1 MTKTDVTKLETESKK
16 LELSKA
22 YDALFSNASTSKTY
36 TECKVFESGS
46 KKHDGA
52 KKLCNKLLYI
62 LENIAKNPKTADNA
76 KQCSY
81 LRYWFYDDI
90 RGFHTEHSKKI
101 GEISFVKELIDIRSK
116 VHKNELKNMC
126 DIPYDKDVNL
136 DEWRKRKLSYIY
148 YKNHDHIKNISI
160 STKKTECDK
169 HLAYVES
176 FISLYKEYYEKHC
189 RGRGFLFFSPVGTDY
204 FPCSSSYE
212 PSKLL
217 AALKLCKPPE
227 PPKSRISASSVS
239 VSGRAGGAAPL
250 SSTVTRGTTSLGGT
264 RGLAS
269 PVTTARGAP
278 VPGPVST
285 LPPVKSLTQPTVGIP
300 GQGPHATQP
309 TTLQIRNDIGQGAT
323 AAVPNTLES
332 TSDKMDSNFIRD
344 IIMGVAVIGTIFFLF
359 FYNMSSGLKC
369 SSPIKERK
377 KKKLKHNYYEE
388 YEKEFEK
395 YGSEDMSLDSEDD
408 RYYLNYQPEGDYDY

>member
-204 FPCSSSYE
+204 FPCSSLYD
-212 PSKLL
+212 PNKLL
-217 AALKLCKPPE
+217 AALKICKPPE
-227 PPKSRISASSVS
+227 PPKSKISASSAP
-239 VSGRAGGAAPL
+239 VSGRAGGAAQV
-250 SSTVTRGTTSLGGT
+250 SSAVTRGSTSSGGT
-264 RGLAS
+264 RGTAS
-269 PVTTARGAP
+269 PVTAVRGAA

-285 LPPVKSLTQPTVGIP
+285 LQPAKFLAPSTGGIP
-300 GQGPHATQP
+300 GQSPRATLP
-309 TTLQIRNDIGQGAT
+309 PNLQIRNDTGHGAT
-323 AAVPNTLES
+323 AAVPSSLDSASN
-332 TSDKMDSNFIRD
+332 KMDSNFIRD
-344 IIMGVAVIGTIFFLF
+344 IIMGVAVIGTILFLF
-359 FYNMSSGLKC
+359 FYNMSSGLKF
-369 SSPIKERK
+369 SSPIKKRK

-388 YEKEFEK
+388 YEKEFQK
-395 YGSEDMSLDSEDD
+395 YGSEDMSLDSEED
-408 RYYLNYQPEGDYDY
+408 RYYLNYQPERDKDY